1 MVDRSPIKDQSVDP
15 MAARARIARMLKRHL
30 ALRDVYLPAED
41 DYLDI
46 AAQIASVLP
55 ILGKLHCA
63 CMAPVPQVNG
73 RYDVG
78 KYQICRRCQK
88 GFYVSPDYQ
97 VVEVIRCDDLNGGE
111 EGAPP

>member
-1 MVDRSPIKDQSVDP
+1 MSPEPRHDAVDP

-30 ALRDVYLPAED
+30 AMRSVYLQTED

-55 ILGKLHCA
+55 IIGKLHCG

-73 RYDVG
+73 RYEVG
-78 KYQICRRCQK
+78 KYQICRNCNR
-88 GFYVSPDYQ
+88 GFYVSPEY
-97 VVEVIRCDDLNGGE
+97 VVTEVINCDDF
-111 EGAPP
+111 